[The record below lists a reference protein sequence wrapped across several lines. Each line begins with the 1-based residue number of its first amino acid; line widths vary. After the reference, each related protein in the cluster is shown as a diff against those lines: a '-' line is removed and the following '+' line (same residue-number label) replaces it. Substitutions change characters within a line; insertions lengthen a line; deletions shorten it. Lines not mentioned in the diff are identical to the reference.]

1 MVSGT
6 GGMQG
11 MMYTRG
17 NPKVYN
23 DWAKL
28 GNDGWSYEEVLPYFI
43 KAENNKNPELTEEN
57 YHGNEGPLVV
67 QHFPYHPPLS
77 ESIVEAGK
85 ELGYRTGDL
94 NGVNQT
100 GFAIAQMMVDNG
112 LRGSTS
118 RMYLRKAGS
127 QGNLDVFIN
136 SQVTRIHIDK
146 RTNLAT
152 GVEFMDK
159 DGVKKTV
166 RARREVILSCGAIGS
181 PQILLLSGVGPS
193 EDLEGLGIE
202 VLKDLPVGRN
212 LHNHVSAG
220 VGFYINDTSYEI
232 LTMKVL
238 KEYLDTH
245 GGPISGTGITQTTA
259 FLLSK
264 YANDGVPDLQ
274 IFFDGFLAA
283 CSKTGLDKECTN
295 GEFGE
300 CGRRYINARPTN
312 ILPKS
317 KGYLKL
323 RSTNPNDH
331 PLIFPNYFSVEQ
343 DADVLIDGIM
353 LAIKLSQTQ
362 SLQRWGME
370 LDKTPADGCER
381 PPFGSDEYWQCV
393 VRRHTGPE
401 NHQAGSCKMGKAGDP
416 TAVVD
421 PQLRVH
427 GIRNLRV
434 VDASIFPYVPN
445 SNTIAGVIMVAEKGS
460 DMIKN
465 TWQSSDKADNACHKF
480 GTPQHCNLNSKPKTS
495 HSILQQ

>member
-11 MMYTRG
+11 MMYNRG
-17 NPKVYN
+17 NPKIYN

-57 YHGNEGPLVV
+57 YHGNGGPLVV
-67 QHFPYHPPLS
+67 QHFPHHPPLS
-77 ESIVEAGK
+77 EAIVEAGK

-94 NGVNQT
+94 NGMNQT

-118 RMYLRKAGS
+118 RMYLRKAGA
-127 QGNLDVFIN
+127 QTNLDVLIN
-136 SQVTRIHIDK
+136 SQVTKIHIDK
-146 RTNLAT
+146 KTNLAT
-152 GVEFMDK
+152 GVEFIDK
-159 DGVKKTV
+159 DGVKRTV
-166 RARREVILSCGAIGS
+166 RARKEVILCGGAIGS

-193 EDLEGLGIE
+193 EDLEALGIE
-202 VLKDLPVGRN
+202 VVTDLPVGRN
-212 LHNHVSAG
+212 LHNHVSAS

-238 KEYLDTH
+238 QEYLDTH

-264 YANDGVPDLQ
+264 YAKDGVPDLQ
-274 IFFDGFLAA
+274 IFFDGFLAS
-283 CSKTGLDKECTN
+283 CSRTGLDKECTS

-323 RSTNPNDH
+323 KSTNPMDH
-331 PLIFPNYFSVEQ
+331 PLIFPNYFSVER
-343 DADVLIDGIM
+343 DAEILIDGIK
-353 LAIKLSQTQ
+353 LAIQLAQTR
-362 SLQRWGME
+362 SLQGWGME
-370 LDKTPADGCER
+370 LDRTPAEGCEEL
-381 PPFGSDEYWQCV
+381 PFGSDEYWQCV

-401 NHQAGSCKMGKAGDP
+401 NHQAGSCKMGQAGDA

-427 GIRNLRV
+427 GIPNIRV
-434 VDASIFPYVPN
+434 TDASIFPYVPN
-445 SNTIAGVIMVAEKGS
+445 SNTIAGVVMVAEKGS

-465 TWQSSDKADNACHKF
+465 AWRSSEKADNACHKF
-480 GTPQHCNLNSKPKTS
+480 GSPQHCDLNTKPKTS
-495 HSILQQ
+495 RSILHQ